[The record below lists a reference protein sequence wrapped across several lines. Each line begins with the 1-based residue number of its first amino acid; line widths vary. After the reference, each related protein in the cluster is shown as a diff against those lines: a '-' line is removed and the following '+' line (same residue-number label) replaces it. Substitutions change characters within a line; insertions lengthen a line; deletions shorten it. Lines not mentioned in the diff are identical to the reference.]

1 MATEPPNL
9 ISSDPTTPLLHRRLE
24 NGGRGGRQS
33 SLAVLLG
40 RVTGRRGGGGG
51 GASLLV
57 RETAARELD
66 ERRADW
72 GYSKPV
78 CVVHVVLVWLEYRR
92 RSLQGG
98 TDVEGNDGEGGEER
112 NGVLGIGNQS
122 SFAKRCEYMNTMGSL
137 LWWII
142 GFYWIVSGGEI
153 LLQNAP
159 HLYWLAVV
167 FLAFDVFFAIFCV
180 ALACLIGV
188 ALCCCLPCIIAVLY
202 AVGQEGASEEDLR
215 VLPKYRF
222 HICKNEEKPRVG
234 AGRMVPIETSSGYLA
249 TERILLPEDA
259 LVLMMHRG
267 SAIDIAFPSSDPTCG
282 IIFALSVIPAAV
294 LRNLSDKLYEKRK
307 NAALELEGIVKHLTS
322 AGDHDKITAV
332 ISLLSQEYTYSPQA
346 HNRKATFFQKAFFS
360 NKHTPELQGGLIG
373 LAAVTV
379 GLTSDA
385 AQHLKQIVP
394 PVLHSFSHQDSR
406 VRYYA
411 CEALYNIAKVVRGD
425 FIVFFN
431 QIFDA
436 LCKLAADSDANVQS
450 AAHLLDRLVK
460 DIVTE
465 SEQFSIEEF
474 IPLLRER
481 MNVLN
486 PHVRQFLV
494 GWITVLDSVPDI
506 DMLGFLPDF
515 LDGLFNM
522 LSDSSHEIRQQAD
535 SALSEFLQEIKNS
548 PSVDYGRMA
557 EILVQ
562 RAGSQDEFTRLTS
575 ITWINEFVKLGGDQL
590 VPYYADILG
599 AILPCISDKE
609 EKIRVVSRETNDELR
624 AIEADPAEGFD
635 VGAILSV
642 ARRQLSSEWE
652 ATRIE
657 SLHWMWTLLNG
668 HRSEVLVFLND
679 VFDTLL
685 RALSDP
691 SDEVVLL
698 VLEVHACIA
707 EDPQHFRQ
715 LVVFLVHS
723 FQHDHSLL
731 EKRGALIIRRLCVL
745 LNAER
750 VYRELS
756 TILEGESD
764 LDFASVMV
772 QALNLILL
780 TSPELSDLREDLK
793 QSLIKDSGR
802 DLLLSLYASW
812 CHSPMAMISLC
823 LLAQSYQHAS
833 SVIQSLVEEDINV
846 KFLVQLHKLI
856 HLLETPTFAYLRLQC
871 ANKACE
877 EIAAPISICIHVKKA
892 NQIEIL
898 KLNALLPNY
907 LDNLL
912 YCTNERNRLLEP
924 GRYIWLL
931 KALYGLLMLLPQ
943 QSAAFKILRTRL
955 KTVPSYSFK
964 EEKVARTSSGI
975 PFFNGGGGLQISE
988 DGNPSES
995 SHDMHNG
1002 INFSSRLKHFK
1013 QIQQQHRLHLKSETQ
1028 SRFSSASSMKLD
1040 DMGLKSLFKIKKKDV
1055 PSGNPFVVN
1064 DNPMSVNLSRVSSID
1079 SRARIE
1085 EELEQVFKKFDV
1097 NGDGKICSS
1106 ELGFIMASLGNRA
1119 TEEELVNM
1127 IREVDSDGDG
1137 FIDLQEFIELNTKDI
1152 DSNEVLESLKDAFSV
1167 FDMDKNGSIS
1177 AEELL
1182 TVLQSLG
1189 EDCNLAECRKMISGV
1204 DCDGDGMINFE
1215 EFKIMMAKGSR
1226 FDVKGC

>member
-1 MATEPPNL
+1 M
-9 ISSDPTTPLLHRRLE
+9 TTAE
-24 NGGRGGRQS
+24 
-33 SLAVLLG
+33 
-40 RVTGRRGGGGG
+40 
-51 GASLLV
+51 
-57 RETAARELD
+57 
-66 ERRADW
+66 
-72 GYSKPV
+72 
-78 CVVHVVLVWLEYRR
+78 
-92 RSLQGG
+92 
-98 TDVEGNDGEGGEER
+98 
-112 NGVLGIGNQS
+112 
-122 SFAKRCEYMNTMGSL
+122 
-137 LWWII
+137 
-142 GFYWIVSGGEI
+142 
-153 LLQNAP
+153 
-159 HLYWLAVV
+159 
-167 FLAFDVFFAIFCV
+167 
-180 ALACLIGV
+180 
-188 ALCCCLPCIIAVLY
+188 
-202 AVGQEGASEEDLR
+202 
-215 VLPKYRF
+215 
-222 HICKNEEKPRVG
+222 
-234 AGRMVPIETSSGYLA
+234 
-249 TERILLPEDA
+249 
-259 LVLMMHRG
+259 
-267 SAIDIAFPSSDPTCG
+267 
-282 IIFALSVIPAAV
+282 ALSVIPAAV

-322 AGDHDKITAV
+322 VGDHDKINAV

-346 HNRKATFFQKAFFS
+346 HNRKETFFQKAFFS

-379 GLTSDA
+379 GLTSEA
-385 AQHLKQIVP
+385 AQHLEQIVP

-436 LCKLAADSDANVQS
+436 LCKLSADSDANVQS

-764 LDFASVMV
+764 LNFASVMV

-780 TSPELSDLREDLK
+780 TSPELSDLREHLK
-793 QSLIKDSGR
+793 QSLVKDAGR
-802 DLLLSLYASW
+802 DLFLSLYASW

-856 HLLETPTFAYLRLQC
+856 HLLETPTFAYLRLQ
-871 ANKACE
+871 
-877 EIAAPISICIHVKKA
+877 
-892 NQIEIL
+892 
-898 KLNALLPNY
+898 
-907 LDNLL
+907 
-912 YCTNERNRLLEP
+912 LLEP

-988 DGNPSES
+988 DSNPNEN

-1002 INFSSRLKHFK
+1002 INFASRLKHFK
-1013 QIQQQHRLHLKSETQ
+1013 QIQQQHRLHLKSQ
-1028 SRFSSASSMKLD
+1028 AHSRFSSASSMKE
-1040 DMGLKSLFKIKKKDV
+1040 K
-1055 PSGNPFVVN
+1055 
-1064 DNPMSVNLSRVSSID
+1064 
-1079 SRARIE
+1079 
-1085 EELEQVFKKFDV
+1085 
-1097 NGDGKICSS
+1097 
-1106 ELGFIMASLGNRA
+1106 
-1119 TEEELVNM
+1119 
-1127 IREVDSDGDG
+1127 
-1137 FIDLQEFIELNTKDI
+1137 
-1152 DSNEVLESLKDAFSV
+1152 FSV
-1167 FDMDKNGSIS
+1167 GFYPTPTGAQVQNSGEYRSYEDQKN
-1177 AEELL
+1177 
-1182 TVLQSLG
+1182 QN
-1189 EDCNLAECRKMISGV
+1189 NLPQQKT
-1204 DCDGDGMINFE
+1204 
-1215 EFKIMMAKGSR
+1215 
-1226 FDVKGC
+1226 